1 MVEGGQIM
9 RYEGSWSGMRKYL
22 EKEMLADSLKGRVRY
37 GCTTYVGM
45 DGCKIFEVCVD
56 DKQVKR
62 FSWET
67 LNNYFIEKGYK
78 TIEKPYG
85 TIEYWD
91 EFWSLL
97 NKYPLNERTEYKDSE
112 FADALSLYRN
122 QDIICSIQS
131 DNPIV
136 RMFAI
141 LDRRVGKRTL
151 EKLKDTLDE
160 QPEWLKYFYSFR
172 FEAENM

>member
-1 MVEGGQIM
+1 
-9 RYEGSWSGMRKYL
+9 
-22 EKEMLADSLKGRVRY
+22 MLADSLKGRVRY

-45 DGCKIFEVCVD
+45 DGCKIFEVCID

-67 LNNYFIEKGYK
+67 VNNYFVEKGYK
-78 TIEKPYG
+78 TIKKPYG
-85 TIEYWD
+85 AIEYWY

-97 NKYPLNERTEYKDSE
+97 DKYSLNERTEYKDSE
-112 FADALSLYRN
+112 FTEALAEYRN
-122 QDIICSIQS
+122 QDIKNSFES

-151 EKLKDTLDE
+151 EKLKDMLDE
-160 QPEWLKYFYSFR
+160 QPEWLKQFYLLR
-172 FEAENM
+172 FEAENL

>member
-1 MVEGGQIM
+1 MG
-9 RYEGSWSGMRKYL
+9 YECSWSGMRKYL

-45 DGCKIFEVCVD
+45 DGCKIFEVCID
-56 DKQVKR
+56 DQKVKC

-67 LNNYFIEKGYK
+67 VNNYFIEKGYK

-85 TIEYWD
+85 VTEYWD

-97 NKYPLNERTEYKDSE
+97 NKYPLNERTEYIDSE
-112 FADALSLYRN
+112 FADALAEYRN
-122 QDIICSIQS
+122 QDIKSSVES

-136 RMFAI
+136 RMFAV

-151 EKLKDTLDE
+151 EELKDALAE
-160 QPEWLKYFYSFR
+160 QPEWLKRFYVFR
-172 FEAENM
+172 LEAENM

>member
-1 MVEGGQIM
+1 MS
-9 RYEGSWSGMRKYL
+9 YEGSWSGMRKYL
-22 EKEMLADSLKGRVRY
+22 EKEMLAESLKGRVRY

-45 DGCKIFEVCVD
+45 DGCKIFEVCID

-67 LNNYFIEKGYK
+67 VNNYFIEKGYK
-78 TIEKPYG
+78 SIEKPYG
-85 TIEYWD
+85 AIEYWD
-91 EFWSLL
+91 EFWTLL
-97 NKYPLNERTEYKDSE
+97 NKYPLKERNEYKDSE
-112 FADALSLYRN
+112 FAEALAVYRN
-122 QDIICSIQS
+122 QDIQISIQC

-160 QPEWLKYFYSFR
+160 QPEWLKHFYVLR
-172 FEAENM
+172 FEAESL

>member
-1 MVEGGQIM
+1 MG
-9 RYEGSWSGMRKYL
+9 YECSWSGMRKYL

-45 DGCKIFEVCVD
+45 DGCKIFEVCID

-67 LNNYFIEKGYK
+67 VNNYFIEKGYK

-85 TIEYWD
+85 VTEYWD

-97 NKYPLNERTEYKDSE
+97 NKYPLNERTEYIDSE
-112 FADALSLYRN
+112 FADALAEYRN
-122 QDIICSIQS
+122 QDIKSSVES

-136 RMFAI
+136 RMFAV

-151 EKLKDTLDE
+151 EELKDALAE
-160 QPEWLKYFYSFR
+160 QPEWLKRFYVFR
-172 FEAENM
+172 LEAENM

>member
-1 MVEGGQIM
+1 MG
-9 RYEGSWSGMRKYL
+9 YEGSWSGMRKYL
-22 EKEMLADSLKGRVRY
+22 EKEMLADSLKGRIRY

-45 DGCKIFEVCVD
+45 DGCKIFEVYID

-67 LNNYFIEKGYK
+67 VNNYFIEKEYK
-78 TIEKPYG
+78 SIENPYG

-97 NKYPLNERTEYKDSE
+97 DKYPLKEKTEYKDSE
-112 FADALSLYRN
+112 FADALAEYRN
-122 QDIICSIQS
+122 QDIKISIQS
-131 DNPIV
+131 NNPIV

-160 QPEWLKYFYSFR
+160 QPEWLKQFYVLR
-172 FEAENM
+172 FEAENL

>member
-1 MVEGGQIM
+1 MG
-9 RYEGSWSGMRKYL
+9 YEGSWSGMRKYL
-22 EKEMLADSLKGRVRY
+22 EKEMLADSLKGRIRY

-45 DGCKIFEVCVD
+45 DGCKIFEVCID
-56 DKQVKR
+56 DKQVKH

-67 LNNYFIEKGYK
+67 VNNYFIEKGYK
-78 TIEKPYG
+78 TIEKPHG
-85 TIEYWD
+85 AIEYWN
-91 EFWSLL
+91 EFWPLL
-97 NKYPLNERTEYKDSE
+97 DKYPLSERTEYKDSE
-112 FADALSLYRN
+112 FADALTEYRN
-122 QDIICSIQS
+122 QDIKNSVES

-160 QPEWLKYFYSFR
+160 QPEWLKQFYVLR
-172 FEAENM
+172 FEAENL